1 MAAQDIR
8 GQPGTS
14 GGGST
19 GHPGWQW
26 ICFGFMDKPRYSDEE
41 DDAARWEQQ
50 IPWGEQLKKLRR
62 RYGQVVQGGGQQT
75 IG

>member
-1 MAAQDIR
+1 MLKVNLPLKMISSFAPVIYQVAAQDIR

-26 ICFGFMDKPRYSDEE
+26 ICFGFFDKPRYSDEE

-50 IPWGEQLKKLRR
+50 IPL
-62 RYGQVVQGGGQQT
+62 
-75 IG
+75 